1 MCLFPMGGFPRSSL
15 AIVRV
20 GVLGLSFKTGVF
32 DLESDWFGV
41 LGLLGTTGFDFD
53 PSTVS

>member
-15 AIVRV
+15 EIVRV

-41 LGLLGTTGFDFD
+41 LGLLGTIGFD